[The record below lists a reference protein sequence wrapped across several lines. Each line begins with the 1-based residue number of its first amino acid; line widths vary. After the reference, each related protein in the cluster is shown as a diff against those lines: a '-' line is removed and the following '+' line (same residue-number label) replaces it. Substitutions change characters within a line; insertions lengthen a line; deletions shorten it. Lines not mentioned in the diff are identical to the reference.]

1 MKSSTFVV
9 ILAILLV
16 LLLAVGWFLYQ
27 KLAAPEEAPAPAA
40 TARPTATAEPAEPT
54 PAPAEPT
61 PPALSDK
68 LTADFRVQDENGNMV
83 SLSDY
88 FGKPI
93 VVNLWATWCPPCR
106 SELPDFDAAFAAYG
120 DRVQFLMVDLTD
132 GASDTVESAT
142 AFARDENGFRFPL
155 YFDVDFSAM
164 DAYQVNAIPVTLF
177 IRADGSL
184 LYQQIGMISADALES
199 YIEQLLE

>member
-27 KLAAPEEAPAPAA
+27 KLAAPEETPAPAA
-40 TARPTATAEPAEPT
+40 TAHPAATASPTPA

-106 SELPDFDAAFAAYG
+106 SELPDFDAAWAEYG

-142 AFARDENGFRFPL
+142 AYARDENGFRFPL

-164 DAYQVNAIPVTLF
+164 DAYRVNAIPVTLF